1 MAVTLSRVRCIVGKV
16 IAIIALAATIG
27 GCADLVKTQTL
38 EQEAID
44 TAISLCKRFGH
55 QPDTEQ
61 FIACAEKRFDD
72 YMVNNR
78 R

>member
-1 MAVTLSRVRCIVGKV
+1 LKKTL
-16 IAIIALAATIG
+16 AILLLAATIG
-27 GCADLVKTQTL
+27 GCSGMVSMNRQTL

>member
-1 MAVTLSRVRCIVGKV
+1 LAR
-16 IAIIALAATIG
+16 ALTILALTATIG
-27 GCADLVKTQTL
+27 GCAGMVKTQTL

>member
-1 MAVTLSRVRCIVGKV
+1 MVSQVRVAI
-16 IAIIALAATIG
+16 IIALAATIG